1 MLSVLKEIFTKNPD
15 LFGLVNR
22 IYRYIKKRPAFST
35 SEKYWEDRYR
45 MGGNSGP
52 GSYSNLADFKAEVIN
67 NFVTEHGIQSVI
79 DFGCGD
85 GNQLKYLEI
94 DQYLGL
100 DVSKTAIKRCKKKF
114 RNDASRQFRQMEDY
128 RSEKAELCLS
138 LDVIFHLIEEPV
150 FVTYMQ
156 RLFSAS
162 DKFVII
168 YASNANENNEPA
180 SHFKHRKFTDWI
192 AQNQPDF
199 ELIRFIPNKYPYD
212 GDEENTSVSDFY
224 IFQKQ

>member
-1 MLSVLKEIFTKNPD
+1 MLKRVLKTTP
-15 LFGLVNR
+15 GLSGLATR
-22 IYRYIKKRPAFST
+22 IYRCIKKRPAFST

-52 GSYSNLADFKAEVIN
+52 GSYSNLAIFKAEVIN
-67 NFVTEHGIQSVI
+67 NFVSEHGIQSVI

-85 GNQLKYLEI
+85 GNQLKYLDI

-114 RNDASRQFRQMEDY
+114 RDDPSRQFRQVEDY

-162 DKFVII
+162 DRFVII
-168 YASNANENNEPA
+168 YASNTNVNNEPA

-192 AQNQPDF
+192 DQNQKDF
-199 ELIRFIPNKYPYD
+199 ELIGFIPNKYPYD
-212 GDEENTSVSDFY
+212 GDGENTSVSDFY